1 MGHLSADKAVI
12 CRSIMN
18 LQIRRY
24 RTFFAD
30 IKSADILADYLPIFS
45 ADINI
50 GRSLPT
56 LPYSGRHLHMDG
68 AEYGW

>member
-30 IKSADILADYLPIFS
+30 TKSADILADYLPIFS

-50 GRSLPT
+50 GRSL
-56 LPYSGRHLHMDG
+56 L
-68 AEYGW
+68 AEQRNPQSPMIDEV